1 MLDAEMGKRLGFENS
16 DGRKQL
22 WQQLKRL
29 WNKDN
34 LSDYVYVTLQNT
46 TTAMEGTPSLAVLCL
61 IYPLTAPTTKLF

>member
-46 TTAMEGTPSLAVLCL
+46 KTAMKGNPFMAVLCF